1 MNKVLLPRFYPLN
14 LVKLIS
20 FLLIKKKKTWF
31 IIENKNKATHS
42 LSYQF
47 GAYPS
52 RFFPYKN
59 AFILFLIL
67 LTQPFHL
74 VYCIFLSQQ
83 LSKASC
89 VTEQKWYFDVWA
101 YVHTIDLRSKWGYC
115 SVYPTKG
122 WERSFQSNTIS
133 PPLTPSSH
141 PQKSQ
146 TY

>member
-20 FLLIKKKKTWF
+20 FLLIKKKKKHDSSLK
-31 IIENKNKATHS
+31 NKNKATHS

-74 VYCIFLSQQ
+74 VYCIFYPSNCLKHHVS
-83 LSKASC
+83 LSKNGILMC
-89 VTEQKWYFDVWA
+89 EHTYIPLILEVNEDIVQCIQQKVGRDHFRV
-101 YVHTIDLRSKWGYC
+101 
-115 SVYPTKG
+115 
-122 WERSFQSNTIS
+122 
-133 PPLTPSSH
+133 TPSLL
-141 PQKSQ
+141 P
-146 TY
+146 